1 MEEDLYLDSIMEE
14 DLYLNSKKKICI
26 LILMEEDLYLDK
38 TYILISSKKKT
49 CFP

>member
-26 LILMEEDLYLDK
+26 LILMEEDLA
-38 TYILISSKKKT
+38 IS
-49 CFP
+49 